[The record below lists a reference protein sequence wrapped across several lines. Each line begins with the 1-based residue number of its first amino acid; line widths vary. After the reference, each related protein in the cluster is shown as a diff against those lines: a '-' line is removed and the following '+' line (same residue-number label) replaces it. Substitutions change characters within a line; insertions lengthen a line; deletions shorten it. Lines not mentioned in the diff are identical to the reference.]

1 MNWESL
7 CRNADRLLFQQLT
20 INQQN
25 QQERRGAATPKEEN
39 MTKIQA
45 TNHMIRSTSGT
56 FLDAERQTRR
66 TPV

>member
-25 QQERRGAATPKEEN
+25 QQERDGAATPKEEN

-45 TNHMIRSTSGT
+45 AKIEELKKNFTGGRPPS
-56 FLDAERQTRR
+56 
-66 TPV
+66 V